1 MKSPR
6 ASFVLLDGLAHK
18 AHLLRMT
25 VDAFLRIADQ
35 YRLGDLSTEQPHPET
50 TGLAELARDDLPRAV
65 VAFHTVDRLA
75 LQKLKPHL
83 GPLSALAD
91 SIRNT
96 LDRGGRIFLSGCGA
110 TGRLALALEAIAREM
125 SLTSDPNKIIGFMA
139 GGDAALIRSIESFED
154 YPDYGRRQLKDLG
167 FADGDLLIAI
177 TEGGET
183 PFVIGTA
190 LEAASFKGPNPWF
203 VFCNPMDILK
213 EKVERSKVVI
223 EHPRIRSFS
232 LPVGPMALS
241 GSTRLQATTT
251 QMLVVGTALFEA
263 CGRDPALSL
272 IQEFEKC
279 VSDFDPTSV
288 IPFIK
293 EETAIYESGQHVL
306 YEADLFAI
314 TVLTDTTE
322 RSPTFSLP
330 PFESRDHLSEPS
342 SPCYLTLPNSPNS
355 ACAWK
360 HLLKRNP
367 RALDWE
373 GIDERATLP
382 YLLSHDISKQTRD
395 WRHARNPERE
405 QHLYRIHGPQPVL
418 EFAGHQ
424 LELGPSST
432 SLLLRHLLLKIF
444 LNMQSTLVMGRL
456 GRFESNLMTWVKP
469 ANNKLID
476 RAARYRQNQHFQKT
490 GKPLP
495 YEDAVRLVFEA
506 L

>member
-1 MKSPR
+1 
-6 ASFVLLDGLAHK
+6 
-18 AHLLRMT
+18 MT

-35 YRLGDLSTEQPHPET
+35 YRLGDLPTEQPHPET
-50 TGLAELARDDLPRAV
+50 IGLAELARDDLPRAV
-65 VAFHTVDRLA
+65 ASFHKVDRLA
-75 LQKLKPHL
+75 LHSLISHL
-83 GPLSALAD
+83 GPLPALVD
-91 SIRNT
+91 SIRDT
-96 LDRGGRIFLSGCGA
+96 LQRGGRIFMSGCGA

-167 FADGDLLIAI
+167 FAHGDLLIAI

-183 PFVIGTA
+183 PFVIGTV
-190 LEAASFKGPNPWF
+190 LEAASLNGPEPWF
-203 VFCNPMDILK
+203 VFCNPVNILK
-213 EKVERSKVVI
+213 ERIERSKAVI

-241 GSTRLQATTT
+241 GSTRLQATTA
-251 QMLVVGTALFEA
+251 QMLVVGAALFEA
-263 CGRDPALSL
+263 CGHHQALSL

-279 VSDFDPTSV
+279 VCELDPSSV
-288 IPFIK
+288 IPFIEAEK
-293 EETAIYESGQHVL
+293 AIYESGQHVL

-342 SPCYLTLPNSPNS
+342 SPCYLTLPTCSTS
-355 ACAWK
+355 DCAWT

-367 RALDWE
+367 RALDWK

-382 YLLSHDISKQTRD
+382 YLLSHDISKQARA
-395 WRHARNPERE
+395 WRQARNPERE